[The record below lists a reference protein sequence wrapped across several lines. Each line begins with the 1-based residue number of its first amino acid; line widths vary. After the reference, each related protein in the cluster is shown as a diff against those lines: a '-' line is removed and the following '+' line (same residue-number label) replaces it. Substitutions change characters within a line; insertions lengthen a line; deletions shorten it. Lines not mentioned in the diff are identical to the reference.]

1 MRALLV
7 ILSALGAAF
16 LVMGYVR
23 SWQMRKAI
31 KTGKPVEA
39 INNNYFLGAF
49 VGFVVF
55 ALGAWWLESDSAPVN
70 STYSPAKIEN
80 GTVTGGGFE
89 QQNRP

>member
-23 SWQMRKAI
+23 NWQMRKAI

-39 INNNYFLGAF
+39 INNNYILS
-49 VGFVVF
+49 V
-55 ALGAWWLESDSAPVN
+55 P
-70 STYSPAKIEN
+70 
-80 GTVTGGGFE
+80 
-89 QQNRP
+89 

>member
-1 MRALLV
+1 MRSLLV

-31 KTGKPVEA
+31 KTGKSVEA

-49 VGFVVF
+49 VGFVMF
-55 ALGAWWLESDSAPVN
+55 ALGAWWLESDSAPAN
-70 STYSPAKIEN
+70 ATYSPAKIEN

-89 QQNRP
+89 QQR

>member
-39 INNNYFLGAF
+39 INNNYILGAF

-55 ALGAWWLESDSAPVN
+55 ALGAWWLESDSAPAN
-70 STYSPAKIEN
+70 TTYSPAKIEN

-89 QQNRP
+89 QPK

>member
-7 ILSALGAAF
+7 ILSALGAAL

-31 KTGKPVEA
+31 KTGKPPDA
-39 INNNYFLGAF
+39 INNNYILGSL
-49 VGFVVF
+49 VGIVVF
-55 ALGAWWLESDSAPVN
+55 ALGAWWLESDSAPAN
-70 STYSPAKIEN
+70 ATYSPAKIES

-89 QQNRP
+89 QQK

>member
-23 SWQMRKAI
+23 NWQMRKAI
-31 KTGKPVEA
+31 KTGKSVEA

-49 VGFVVF
+49 VGFAMF
-55 ALGAWWLESDSAPVN
+55 ALGAWWLESDSAPADT
-70 STYSPAKIEN
+70 TYSPAKIEN

-89 QQNRP
+89 QQK

>member
-1 MRALLV
+1 MRSLLV

-39 INNNYFLGAF
+39 INNNYFLGAL

-55 ALGAWWLESDSAPVN
+55 ALGAWWLESDSAPAN
-70 STYSPAKIEN
+70 ATYSPAKIEN
-80 GTVTGGGFE
+80 GTVTGGRFE
-89 QQNRP
+89 QQN